1 MKRTAA
7 SGSATTYFT
16 PELFRFLLELRYN
29 NHRAWF
35 QANKPRYEEHVRQPF
50 LRFIEDFAPCLK
62 RINPAFT
69 AEARSLFRIHRDTR
83 FSYDKTPYKTHAAA
97 QFRHILGRDVHA
109 PGFYLHLE
117 PDNCFIAGGIWLPE
131 PEPTLRIR
139 QAIARWDPRWMA
151 FKQEGPPLFQ
161 EDKLKRAPKGFD
173 PHHPLIEEL
182 KLKSFIAGVA
192 FREEEV
198 CSPNFLDQVGQACQ
212 RLNPLVDFLCD
223 VLKLPTA
230 EAIEAPRGMS

>member
-1 MKRTAA
+1 MARKMA
-7 SGSATTYFT
+7 SSSANTYFS
-16 PELFRFLLELRYN
+16 PELFHFLLELRYN
-29 NHRAWF
+29 NHRVWF
-35 QANKPRYEEHVRQPF
+35 QANKPRYEEYIRRPF
-50 LRFIEDFAPCLK
+50 LRFIEDFASYLN

-69 AEARSLFRIHRDTR
+69 AEAKSLFRIYRDTR

-131 PEPTLRIR
+131 AEPTLRIR
-139 QAIARWDPRWMA
+139 QAIARWDPRWLA
-151 FKQEGPPLFQ
+151 VKKDGPPLSQ

-173 PHHPLIEEL
+173 PHHPLVEDL
-182 KLKSFIAGVA
+182 KLKSFIAWVA
-192 FREEEV
+192 FSEEEV
-198 CSPNFLDQVGQACQ
+198 CSPDFLEKVSQACQ

-223 VLKLPTA
+223 VLKLPTV
-230 EAIEAPRGMS
+230 EASEGAS